1 MSKKAAELAGQMAQM
16 LEVIGVLEE
25 RIAELKKMAGGKK
38 KRRGAAAAAADPNQP
53 ARAPRPPN
61 RWIVFTQRVEGLA
74 RGAGLPFAK
83 AVDSK
88 KFCKELKDRKGYEW
102 TDDDIL
108 AARRDWDPPTPVQS
122 VGEPEEDRDA
132 VSICPTCKG
141 VIESDAEAHR
151 ACVRSVAA
159 AAQAAGAD
167 PMKAVD
173 AWSESVSRVIL
184 HTSAR
189 PVALN
194 SPFVERSRTPLRR
207 PSGTAPLSIPQLQRP
222 PPLPT
227 VAALNTPSEEMV
239 MEDME

>member
-25 RIAELKKMAGGKK
+25 RLAELKKMAGGKK
-38 KRRGAAAAAADPNQP
+38 KRRGVAAAAAGPDQP

-88 KFCKELKDRKGYEW
+88 KFCKELKDRQGYEW

-122 VGEPEEDRDA
+122 VGKPEGDRD
-132 VSICPTCKG
+132 VDTEISICPTCRG
-141 VIESDAEAHR
+141 VIQGDAEAHR

-173 AWSESVSRVIL
+173 AWSDAIQSVP
-184 HTSAR
+184 R
-189 PVALN
+189 PAAL
-194 SPFVERSRTPLRR
+194 PLQPIHGRSRTPLRR
-207 PSGTAPLSIPQLQRP
+207 PSAPLQFM
-222 PPLPT
+222 T
-227 VAALNTPSEEMV
+227 VAAPAAQQAQEPSPPNTPIEELV
-239 MEDME
+239 IEDC